1 MTTARPPLVI
11 DADSSWLDTFREE
24 RGARHLIA
32 FSRGKDALAAYL
44 VARQRGLELCAYH
57 MYLVPGLEF
66 VAESLDYYRRALGIE
81 IVDIPHPSLAR
92 MLDACVFQPPE
103 RVAVIDRL
111 NPRAPTYPEIYSVM
125 RRHYSLPADAL
136 TASGVR
142 ANDSIIRRI
151 SFQKGGHIRPKS
163 QTFYPVWNYNKAAT
177 MDTIH
182 RSGVKIAVDY
192 DLFGR
197 SFDGIDYRFLAPL
210 KQHRPADYRRILE
223 WFPLAE
229 LEMFRHEIRR

>member
-1 MTTARPPLVI
+1 MSSQLII
-11 DADSSWLDTFREE
+11 DADSSWLDAFREE

-44 VARQRGLELCAYH
+44 VAREHGLELCAFH
-57 MYLVPGLEF
+57 MHLVPGLEF
-66 VAESLDYYRRALGIE
+66 VAENLDYYRRALGIE

-92 MLDACVFQPPE
+92 MLDAAVFQPFH
-103 RVAVIDRL
+103 RL
-111 NPRAPTYPEIYSVM
+111 QDLDRAPKELSYPEVYSVM
-125 RRHYSLPADAL
+125 RRHYGLPDGAL

-142 ANDSIIRRI
+142 ACDSIIRRI
-151 SFQKGGHIRPKS
+151 SFQKGGHVRLKS

-177 MDTIH
+177 MDVIA
-182 RSGVKIAVDY
+182 RSGIQLAVDY
-192 DLFGR
+192 ELFGR

-210 KQHRPADYRRILE
+210 AKHRPADYRRILE

-229 LEMFRHEIRR
+229 MELFRHGIRRP